1 MDSAKGYSVASARS
15 LVDSFFLSS
24 GSDPSRWN
32 RNVPIKVNVFLWR
45 VMLNKLPSRVN
56 LDRRGIDVDSLL
68 CPICLGDLETVNH
81 SFFNCG
87 LAKDLWYLFAK
98 WWEMDIPVCG
108 TITDWFDWLD
118 SLHVPIKVRL
128 VLEGVGGTLMW
139 SIWNFRNS
147 LIFSSCLP
155 RKDALWDS
163 IVSQSFLWISSRN
176 PSRKFSWI
184 GWLKDPVTSITSM

>member
-45 VMLNKLPSRVN
+45 AMINKLPSRVN

-87 LAKDLWYLFAK
+87 
-98 WWEMDIPVCG
+98 
-108 TITDWFDWLD
+108 
-118 SLHVPIKVRL
+118 
-128 VLEGVGGTLMW
+128 
-139 SIWNFRNS
+139 
-147 LIFSSCLP
+147 
-155 RKDALWDS
+155 
-163 IVSQSFLWISSRN
+163 
-176 PSRKFSWI
+176 
-184 GWLKDPVTSITSM
+184 